1 VTTSPN
7 APAASTTTFDRRA
20 LACLVLLAVLPHL
33 GALANGFAWDDVFIV
48 LSNPIVGAGDVLG
61 ALGAPW
67 WPDASTF
74 TGSGLH
80 RPVASASLALQWA
93 LWGERPLFFH
103 AVGVALHAG
112 VVVLVFVLLRRWAS
126 TWAAAAGAAVF
137 AVHPVHVE
145 AVANVVGQAEL
156 LAALF
161 TLAACLLYRRWL
173 DAETV
178 PSRLVLMTSVAASYA
193 LGIGSKEIAVMLP
206 ALVVLITIAE
216 RRPIAR
222 ALPVLALLGGVLI
235 SMLALRLD
243 VVGSL
248 RGEVTAPELAGLSY
262 ASRVS
267 TGLSLWPDY
276 ARLLVA
282 PLELSVDYGPA
293 VRFPATGLDFLVVLG
308 GLVLLIAV
316 ASAWRFRSRAPLAA
330 LGLAWFVV
338 VILPVSN
345 LIVPAGVM
353 LAERT
358 LYLPSVGLAFVV
370 AAVGNRML
378 DRDRLRAFMAVAAV
392 LCAAYALR
400 SAWRVPVWKDSE
412 SVLASLE
419 RSHPESHIVIR
430 AQAIAAMEQ
439 GRFDDARAG
448 FERALLLQPLHFSL
462 LTEVAQ
468 FEAVAG
474 RADVARSL
482 ARRAIDV
489 YPTSPHGYVVL
500 SRVLRLTGDPA
511 AARSILL
518 EGLRMA
524 DPLSPIWTELERSR
538 APSEDGR

>member
-1 VTTSPN
+1 MTTSPKT
-7 APAASTTTFDRRA
+7 SDRSA
-20 LACLVLLAVLPHL
+20 LACLLLLAVVPHL
-33 GALANGFAWDDVFIV
+33 EALANGFAWDDAFIV
-48 LSNPIVGAGDVLG
+48 LSNPIVRAGDVLG
-61 ALGAPW
+61 ALRAPW

-80 RPVASASLALQWA
+80 RPVASAVLALQWA
-93 LWGERPLFFH
+93 LWGERPPLFH
-103 AVGVALHAG
+103 AVGLALHAG

-126 TWAAAAGAAVF
+126 TWTATAGAAVF

-173 DAETV
+173 DADT
-178 PSRLVLMTSVAASYA
+178 PGYRLGFLLGIGAAYA
-193 LGIGSKEIAVMLP
+193 LGIGSKEIAVTLP
-206 ALVVLITIAE
+206 ALVALITIAE
-216 RRPIAR
+216 RRPVMR

-235 SMLALRLD
+235 SMLALRLE

-262 ASRVS
+262 TSRMW

-293 VRFPATGLDFLVVLG
+293 VRFPATGPDLLGVVG
-308 GLVLLIAV
+308 ALILITAV
-316 ASAWRFRSRAPLAA
+316 VAAWRLRARAPLAA
-330 LGLAWFVV
+330 IGLAWFLV

-370 AAVGNRML
+370 AAIGSRML
-378 DRDRLRAFMAVAAV
+378 DGDRRRPFIAVVAV
-392 LCAAYALR
+392 VCAAYALR
-400 SAWRVPVWKDSE
+400 SAWRVPVWRDTDS
-412 SVLASLE
+412 VIASLE
-419 RSHPESHIVIR
+419 SSHPESHVVIR
-430 AQAIAAMEQ
+430 VQAIRAMEQ
-439 GRFDDARAG
+439 GRYAEARAG
-448 FERALLLQPLHFSL
+448 FERALQLQPLHFAL

-474 RADVARSL
+474 RADVAERL

-489 YPTSPHGYVVL
+489 YPTSPHGYAVAG
-500 SRVLRLTGDPA
+500 RVLRLTGDTTE
-511 AARSILL
+511 ARSVLL
-518 EGLRMA
+518 EGMRVA
-524 DPLSPIWTELERSR
+524 DPLAPIWTELERLR
-538 APSEDGR
+538 APTEEGR

>member
-1 VTTSPN
+1 LTTSPGTN
-7 APAASTTTFDRRA
+7 DRRA
-20 LACLVLLAVLPHL
+20 LAALLLLAVVPHL
-33 GALANGFAWDDVFIV
+33 GALANGFAWDDAFIV
-48 LSNPIVGAGDVLG
+48 LSNPIVRAGDILG

-80 RPVASASLALQWA
+80 RPVASAALALQWA

-103 AVGVALHAG
+103 AVGLALHAG
-112 VVVLVFVLLRRWAS
+112 VVGLVFVLLRSWAP
-126 TWAAAAGAAVF
+126 TWTAAAGAAVF

-173 DAETV
+173 DAGT
-178 PSRLVLMTSVAASYA
+178 PGFRVASMLGIGAAYA
-193 LGIGSKEIAVMLP
+193 LGIGSKEIAVTLP
-206 ALVVLITIAE
+206 ALVMLITLAE
-216 RRPIAR
+216 RRPVVR
-222 ALPVLALLGGVLI
+222 ALPVLALLGGVLMA
-235 SMLALRLD
+235 MLALRLD

-248 RGEVTAPELAGLSY
+248 RGEVTAPELAGLPY
-262 ASRVS
+262 GSRVW

-293 VRFPATGLDFLVVLG
+293 VRFPATGPDVLAVVGALI
-308 GLVLLIAV
+308 LLAAIA
-316 ASAWRFRSRAPLAA
+316 AAWVWRARAPLAA
-330 LGLAWFVV
+330 VGLAWFLV

-345 LIVPAGVM
+345 LIVPSGVM

-370 AAVGNRML
+370 AGVGTRMFA
-378 DRDRLRAFMAVAAV
+378 RDRWRPFLAVLAV

-400 SAWRVPVWKDSE
+400 SAWRVPVWKDTE
-412 SVLASLE
+412 AVLASLE
-419 RSHPESHIVIR
+419 RSHPESHVVIR
-430 AQAIAAMEQ
+430 VQAIRAMEQ
-439 GRFDDARAG
+439 GRYDEARAG
-448 FERALLLQPLHFSL
+448 FARALELQPLHFAL

-474 RADVARSL
+474 RAEVAEGL

-489 YPTSPHGYVVL
+489 YPTSPHGYAVL
-500 SRVLRLTGDPA
+500 GRVLRLTGRPVEARA
-511 AARSILL
+511 ALL
-518 EGLRMA
+518 AGMRVA
-524 DPLSPIWTELERSR
+524 DPLSPIWVELERLR
-538 APSEDGR
+538 APAEGGR